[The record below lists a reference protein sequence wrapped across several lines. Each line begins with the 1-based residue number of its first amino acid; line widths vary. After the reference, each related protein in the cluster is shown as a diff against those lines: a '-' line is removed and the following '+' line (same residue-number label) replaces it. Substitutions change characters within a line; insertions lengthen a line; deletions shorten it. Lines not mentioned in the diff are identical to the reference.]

1 MYTRTIAKINF
12 VGSNYMPVLLEDM
25 ELQCIPER
33 LGGQFTQYN
42 EAYVFDTSIGG
53 PLYCQEAAAT
63 VVVEGVEVGE
73 CDSSISDLSD
83 SCWRNVSTPT
93 CSTKGNS
100 SSDALTTEGLQN
112 NSHKAATTTAGIA
125 AELGIANIDTTSSLS
140 YSPLSTASTTP
151 TTYTE
156 DQGPAEHSL
165 NNKSKQPPRGGA
177 APVGQTSHPS
187 GPSRTAASML
197 FRRTPSST
205 TNSNTDTS
213 SRQNRD
219 KEGEK
224 GKTPPRGSGSTTFNT
239 TAEKE
244 EETNIMNTTTT
255 STDATATTKLSSP
268 IVTTTATTATGR
280 NPTRRGS
287 QLVPTPE
294 AATAAAATIAANTYN
309 TGLNIYNN
317 NTTTSTTTT
326 IPSTQKNP
334 IYSLIHAI
342 FTEFSECFYSLYHVL
357 THYPLKT
364 LLTTTIIAW
373 CLYMRIQGY
382 LHLMVFPVL
391 LLFSIVYFE
400 LLR

>member
-1 MYTRTIAKINF
+1 
-12 VGSNYMPVLLEDM
+12 MPVLLEDM

-63 VVVEGVEVGE
+63 AVAVEVGE

-83 SCWRNVSTPT
+83 TCWRNVSTPT

-100 SSDALTTEGLQN
+100 SSDALTTEGLHS
-112 NSHKAATTTAGIA
+112 NSHKAATTTTTGIA
-125 AELGIANIDTTSSLS
+125 AELGIANIDTSSSLS
-140 YSPLSTASTTP
+140 YSPLSSASTTP

-165 NNKSKQPPRGGA
+165 NNKSKQTPRGA
-177 APVGQTSHPS
+177 AALAGQASHPS

-197 FRRTPSST
+197 FRRIPSST

-219 KEGEK
+219 KECDK
-224 GKTPPRGSGSTTFNT
+224 GKTPPRGSGSGSTTFNT

-244 EETNIMNTTTT
+244 EENNIMNTT
-255 STDATATTKLSSP
+255 SSSSDVTATTKLSSP

-309 TGLNIYNN
+309 TELNTYNN
-317 NTTTSTTTT
+317 NTTSTTTSTTTT
-326 IPSTQKNP
+326 TTPSTQKNP